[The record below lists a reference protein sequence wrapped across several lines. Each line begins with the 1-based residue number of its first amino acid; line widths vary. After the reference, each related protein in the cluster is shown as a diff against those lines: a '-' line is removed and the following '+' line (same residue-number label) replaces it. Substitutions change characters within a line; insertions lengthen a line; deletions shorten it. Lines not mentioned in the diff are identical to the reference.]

1 MHPWQNIIVGVDL
14 GAESRDVAVGA
25 LCAMQHASR
34 IRAISVVPGPEST
47 DAAPQNPGEGPV
59 SLGESDSAKYLSNLY
74 RDTLARFQ
82 EKAEQRCPHAS
93 LETRLMYG
101 TVYERLLEAATE
113 IDADVAV
120 VGLPSAEG
128 RDTRM
133 LGRTP
138 ARLIGFCNCDI
149 LAIPYGSQLNLERVL
164 VAVDGSAYS
173 KMAAEKARAL
183 VKESGGVLH
192 TFSVMSARDAQITSL
207 SGAQGLEEAK
217 AAAESRANIEANL
230 AKEQGLESH
239 PHAAKGRAY
248 EKIVEKARELDAG
261 LIVMGSHG
269 RTGLMR
275 LLLGS
280 VAQRVLEATDRPVL
294 VVRS

>member
-14 GAESRDVAVGA
+14 GAESRAVAVEA
-25 LCAMQHASR
+25 LCAMKHANR

-47 DAAPQNPGEGPV
+47 DAAPQQPGEGPV
-59 SLGESDSAKYLSNLY
+59 SLGESDTAKYLGNLY
-74 RDTLARFQ
+74 KEALVKLQ
-82 EKAEQRCPHAS
+82 ERASHSCPNAS
-93 LETRLMYG
+93 FETRLAYG
-101 TVYERLLEAATE
+101 TVYERLLEAAEE

-120 VGLPSAEG
+120 VGLPSTEG

-138 ARLIGFCNCDI
+138 ARLIGFCGCDV
-149 LAIPYGSQLNLERVL
+149 LAVPYGGSLNLARVL
-164 VAVDGSAYS
+164 VAVDGSAHA
-173 KMAAEKARAL
+173 KKAAEKARAL
-183 VKESGGVLH
+183 VRESGGVLH
-192 TFSVMSARDAQITSL
+192 TLSVMSTRDRHITSL
-207 SGAQGLEEAK
+207 AGKEGLDESVAE
-217 AAAESRANIEANL
+217 AESQANIEANT
-230 AKEQGLESH
+230 AKDEGIEAH
-239 PHAAKGRAY
+239 PHAAKGKAY
-248 EKIVEKARELDAG
+248 LKIVEQAKEVDAG

-269 RTGLMR
+269 RTGIMR